1 MEGAPLDDSV
11 VDWGDDSIRSTN
23 NGVVS
28 KAEPSKSNSSIP
40 TANKPQQQQ
49 PRNKQYRTL
58 HEHLH
63 TELTQL
69 ISVKPPLPS
78 STSGP
83 SSSLDTSDRRK
94 QTSLRPVLLDKY
106 TPSQLVIKSK
116 NEDRRINKVTVVDR
130 FIEVLRFDQTGNF
143 STATSSVLGALSV
156 EGGGGGSKE
165 EEIVTEVNGPIHGCV
180 STHWKLLPPIYNKP
194 PPSPSN
200 NLPKV
205 YKPGD
210 GGNQTEE
217 RSATINTDATLDESG
232 DNSQDLDQDREVE
245 EKEEEEML
253 IKGGGIKL
261 PGLDW
266 NKTFRKGYSILV
278 WVRPSLLADSLEQQ
292 SQNGSSAI
300 GGESEIG
307 STTKNK
313 EGRRKPQKQIL
324 YRFATSSN
332 DNTSN
337 SVGVCAMLG
346 QWTAVPLSSKED
358 GESSRRML
366 TTTVTAYTLP
376 NSNPMSQLYPDD
388 NETSR
393 QQPPSTAEKAAQGT
407 ELGLTEETVETKEQQ
422 RKERKKNR
430 SSKKDK
436 APTIGLV
443 TPGNSSRQL
452 DQVSQRASTS
462 TTTPRLVGKLKK
474 SSLRKGGG
482 SPRSRTKSNDAPPF
496 SNQKNNNNNGYISST
511 LTLPENEWTLL
522 SIQHTHPYL
531 RRPELSIQVNGM
543 TVFKDEI
550 GYPILGKYNYC
561 AYVI

>member
-23 NGVVS
+23 NGGVS
-28 KAEPSKSNSSIP
+28 KAAVDCDEPSSKSNNSIP

-49 PRNKQYRTL
+49 PKKKQYRTL

-69 ISVKPPLPS
+69 ISVKSPLPS
-78 STSGP
+78 SNP
-83 SSSLDTSDRRK
+83 LDTSERR

-106 TPSQLVIKSK
+106 TPSQLVHKSK
-116 NEDRRINKVTVVDR
+116 NEDRRINKVSVVDR
-130 FIEVLRFDQTGNF
+130 FIEVLRCDQTGL
-143 STATSSVLGALSV
+143 SAKSDKTCALV
-156 EGGGGGSKE
+156 EGSSGNE
-165 EEIVTEVNGPIHGCV
+165 TVTEVNGPIHGCV
-180 STHWKLLPPIYNKP
+180 STHWKLLPPIYKK
-194 PPSPSN
+194 PPSPSPSNN

-210 GGNQTEE
+210 GNQT
-217 RSATINTDATLDESG
+217 TINTDVTQDE
-232 DNSQDLDQDREVE
+232 NQDLDQNRELDN
-245 EKEEEEML
+245 KEEEEML

-278 WVRPSLLADSLEQQ
+278 WVRPSLDDSSEQRP
-292 SQNGSSAI
+292 QNESSAI
-300 GGESEIG
+300 GVREESEIG
-307 STTKNK
+307 TTKNK
-313 EGRRKPQKQIL
+313 ERRKPQKQIL

-332 DNTSN
+332 DNTTN

-358 GESSRRML
+358 GGDKRRML

-376 NSNPMSQLYPDD
+376 NSDPMSHLYPTDND
-388 NETSR
+388 NETR
-393 QQPPSTAEKAAQGT
+393 QQPPSTAEKAARGT
-407 ELGLTEETVETKEQQ
+407 ELGLTEETTTVETKEQ
-422 RKERKKNR
+422 RKERKKR
-430 SSKKDK
+430 TSKKEK

-452 DQVSQRASTS
+452 EASQMASTS

-474 SSLRKGGG
+474 SSLRKGG
-482 SPRSRTKSNDAPPF
+482 SPRSRSTKSNDAT
-496 SNQKNNNNNGYISST
+496 SLRSTTSNNNNNGYISST
-511 LTLPENEWTLL
+511 ITLPENEWTLL

-543 TVFKDEI
+543 NVLKDEI
-550 GYPILGKYNYC
+550 GYPILGKYNMLCIPSSYWYF
-561 AYVI
+561 AI